1 MKGLIV
7 AAPASGA
14 GKTTIAAGLVRLC
27 RRRGLD
33 AVPFK
38 VGPDYIDPGYLTAAA
53 GRPCRNLDTW
63 AMRPETL
70 ASALDAEGDLAVVE
84 GAMGLFDGAEGGGGS
99 TADLAALT
107 GWPVLLVA
115 DCSGVGQSVAAL
127 LAGFAGFRS
136 DIRVAGAI
144 LNRVASDRHEAM
156 LRALPTPV
164 PILGCIRR
172 TETIALSSRHLG
184 LVQAGELADIHA
196 LVDRM
201 ADRLEP
207 FGLTDLADEGHP
219 PGEAGSVL
227 PPLGQRIAVARDA
240 AFSFAYEHVLGAWRR
255 AGAEI
260 THFSPLEDEIPEGDA
275 VYLPGGYPE
284 LHAGRLAAAY
294 GFLEALR
301 RHPGWVY
308 GECGGYMVLGEALTD
323 ADGNRHRMA
332 GLLPLET
339 SFVEPGRR
347 LGYRRFA
354 ARDAIPLGSIFRG
367 HEFRYARVLAEG
379 PGEAL
384 FDAEDSMGRPL
395 GPVGL
400 RRGTVCGSF
409 MHIVDRCRDAGSL
422 GTDSSSSGGSM
433 RFREIPDL

>member
-7 AAPASGA
+7 AAPASGS
-14 GKTTIAAGLVRLC
+14 GKTTVAAGLARLC

-33 AVPFK
+33 VVPFK

-53 GRPCRNLDTW
+53 GRPCRNLDAW
-63 AMRPETL
+63 AMRPGTL
-70 ASALDAEGDLAVVE
+70 ASVLDAAGDLAVVE

-99 TADLAALT
+99 TADIAALT
-107 GWPVLLVA
+107 GWPVLLVV
-115 DCSGVGQSVAAL
+115 DCSKQGQSVAAL
-127 LAGFAGFRS
+127 LAGFSGFRS

-144 LNRVASDRHEAM
+144 LNRVAGSRHEAM
-156 LRALPTPV
+156 LRALAAPV
-164 PILGCIRR
+164 PILGCVRR
-172 TETIALSSRHLG
+172 TEAIGLPSRHLG
-184 LVQAGELADIHA
+184 LVQAGELADIDT
-196 LVDRM
+196 LVDHM

-207 FGLTDLADEGHP
+207 FGLTDLADEGIP
-219 PGEAGSVL
+219 PAAGGPAL

-240 AFSFAYEHVLGAWRR
+240 AFSFAYGHVIRGWRA

-260 THFSPLEDEIPEGDA
+260 THFSPLGDEIPEGDA

-284 LHAGRLAAAY
+284 LHAGRLASAH

-308 GECGGYMVLGEALTD
+308 GECGGYMVLGETLTD
-323 ADGNRHRMA
+323 ANGDRHRMA

-339 SFVEPGRR
+339 SFVDPARK

-354 ARDAIPLGSIFRG
+354 AKDAIPLGNIFRG
-367 HEFRYARVLAEG
+367 HEFRYARIVAEG

-384 FDAEDSMGRPL
+384 FDAADSTGRPL
-395 GPVGL
+395 GSVGS

-409 MHIVDRCRDAGSL
+409 MHIVDRCREDDTAGSHL
-422 GTDSSSSGGSM
+422 SFGAD
-433 RFREIPDL
+433 

>member
-7 AAPASGA
+7 AAPASGS
-14 GKTTIAAGLVRLC
+14 GKTTIAAGLARLC

-70 ASALDAEGDLAVVE
+70 ASALNAEGDLAVVE

-99 TADLAALT
+99 TADLAAMT
-107 GWPVLLVA
+107 GWPILLVA
-115 DCSGVGQSVAAL
+115 DCSGLGQSVAAL
-127 LAGFAGFRS
+127 LAGFTGFRS

-156 LRALPTPV
+156 LRTPEAPV
-164 PILGCIRR
+164 PILGCVRR
-172 TETIALSSRHLG
+172 TETVGLASRHLG
-184 LVQAGELADIHA
+184 LVQAGELEDIHA
-196 LVDRM
+196 LIDRM

-207 FGLTDLADEGHP
+207 FGLTDLADEGIP
-219 PGEAGSVL
+219 PATAGPAL

-240 AFSFAYEHVLGAWRR
+240 AFSFAYEHVVRGWRE

-260 THFSPLEDEIPEGDA
+260 THFSPLGNETPEGDA

-284 LHAGRLAAAY
+284 LHAGRLASAH

-301 RHPGWVY
+301 RHRGWVY

-339 SFVEPGRR
+339 SFVGSARR

-354 ARDAIPLGSIFRG
+354 AKDAIPLGNIFRG
-367 HEFRYARVLAEG
+367 HEFRYARIVAEG

-384 FDAEDSMGRPL
+384 FDIGDSMGRPL
-395 GPVGL
+395 GPAGL

-409 MHIVDRCRDAGSL
+409 MHMVDRCREDDTLGSHMSL
-422 GTDSSSSGGSM
+422 GVD
-433 RFREIPDL
+433 

>member
-7 AAPASGA
+7 AAPASGS
-14 GKTTIAAGLVRLC
+14 GKTTVAAGLARLC

-33 AVPFK
+33 VVPFK

-53 GRPCRNLDTW
+53 GRPCRNLDAW
-63 AMRPETL
+63 AMRPGTL
-70 ASALDAEGDLAVVE
+70 ASVLDAAGDLAVVE
-84 GAMGLFDGAEGGGGS
+84 GTMGLFDGAEGGGGS
-99 TADLAALT
+99 TADIAALT
-107 GWPVLLVA
+107 GWPVLLVV
-115 DCSGVGQSVAAL
+115 DCSKQGQSVAAL
-127 LAGFAGFRS
+127 LAGFSGFRS
-136 DIRVAGAI
+136 DIRVTGAI
-144 LNRVASDRHEAM
+144 LNRVASSRHEAM
-156 LRALPTPV
+156 LRALAAPV
-164 PILGCIRR
+164 PILGCVRR
-172 TETIALSSRHLG
+172 TETIGLSSRHLG
-184 LVQAGELADIHA
+184 LVQAGELADIDT

-207 FGLTDLADEGHP
+207 FGLTELADEGIP
-219 PGEAGSVL
+219 PAAGGPAL

-240 AFSFAYEHVLGAWRR
+240 AFSFAYGHVIGGWRA

-260 THFSPLEDEIPEGDA
+260 TCFSPLGDETPEGDA

-284 LHAGRLAAAY
+284 LHAGRLASAH

-308 GECGGYMVLGEALTD
+308 GECGGYMVLGETLTD
-323 ADGNRHRMA
+323 ANGDRHRMA

-339 SFVEPGRR
+339 SFVDPARR

-354 ARDAIPLGSIFRG
+354 AKDAIPLGGNFRG
-367 HEFRYARVLAEG
+367 HEFRYARIAAEG

-384 FDAEDSMGRPL
+384 FAVGDSLGRPL
-395 GPVGL
+395 GPAGL

-409 MHIVDRCRDAGSL
+409 MHIVDRCREDDTAVSHLSFGA
-422 GTDSSSSGGSM
+422 D
-433 RFREIPDL
+433 